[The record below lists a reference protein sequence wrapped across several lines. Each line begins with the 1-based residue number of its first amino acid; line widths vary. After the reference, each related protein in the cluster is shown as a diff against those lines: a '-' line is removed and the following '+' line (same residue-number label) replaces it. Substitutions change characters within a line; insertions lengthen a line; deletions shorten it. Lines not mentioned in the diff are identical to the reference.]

1 MNLRSLKRYAK
12 SPITSPFFSMAELA
26 KPQAQREPAARFLV
40 LLSNL
45 EWLDFYACLKIKA
58 CDVLFPGQVAV
69 GDDAYEIMFCIPHH
83 VPNPLPLS
91 TVADYDHL
99 VKNALRQQQPTVKI
113 IIKEITHQVQV

>member
-1 MNLRSLKRYAK
+1 
-12 SPITSPFFSMAELA
+12 MAELA
-26 KPQAQREPAARFLV
+26 KPQARHEPAAWFLV

-45 EWLDFYACLKIKA
+45 EWLDFHARLKIKA

-69 GDDAYEIMFCIPHH
+69 GDDAYEIMFCIPRH

-99 VKNALRQQQPTVKI
+99 VENALHQQQPTIKI
-113 IIKEITHQVQV
+113 IIKEITRQVFNRCSIALGRSK